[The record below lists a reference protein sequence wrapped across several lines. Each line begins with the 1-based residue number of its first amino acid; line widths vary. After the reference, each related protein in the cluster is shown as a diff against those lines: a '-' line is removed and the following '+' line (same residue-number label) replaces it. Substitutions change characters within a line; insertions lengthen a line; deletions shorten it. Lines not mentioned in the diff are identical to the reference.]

1 MAPPK
6 RNRKSRTH
14 ATAKLLKLLRRRPL
28 PLRALVKTILSDP
41 HLLVLVQSAAAA
53 EGAIA
58 LDVESAVVL
67 LGAEG
72 LRRAVAKQKS
82 QPNGEIGGCER
93 SQLRPARANA
103 GRLRA
108 LRQAIAS
115 DRYRVNPCDVATAM
129 LRELERTP
137 LK

>member
-14 ATAKLLKLLRRRPL
+14 ALAKLLKLLRRRPL

-67 LGAEG
+67 LGAAG
-72 LRRAVAKQKS
+72 LQRAVAKQKS
-82 QPNGEIGGCER
+82 QPNGEGTGCECPR
-93 SQLRPARANA
+93 RRPARANA

-108 LRQAIAS
+108 LRQAIAD
-115 DRYRVNPCDVATAM
+115 DRYRVDPHAVAAAM
-129 LRELERTP
+129 LRELDRTP

>member
-1 MAPPK
+1 MTRTR
-6 RNRKSRTH
+6 RNRKSSTNAAAR
-14 ATAKLLKLLRRRPL
+14 LLRLLRRRPL
-28 PLRALVKTILSDP
+28 PLRALVKTIVSDP
-41 HLLVLVQSAAAA
+41 HLLALVLAAAGD

-72 LRRAVAKQKS
+72 LRRALAKQKS
-82 QPNGEIGGCER
+82 QPNGEGTGCECPR
-93 SQLRPARANA
+93 RRPARANA

-108 LRQAIAS
+108 LRQAIAD
-115 DRYRVNPCDVATAM
+115 DRYRVDPHAVAAAM
-129 LRELERTP
+129 LRELDRTH

>member
-1 MAPPK
+1 MATK
-6 RNRKSRTH
+6 HNRKSTTS
-14 ATAKLLKLLRRRPL
+14 ATARLLRLLWRRPL
-28 PLRALVKTILSDP
+28 PLRALVKTIVSDP
-41 HLLVLVQSAAAA
+41 PLLALVLAAAAA

-72 LRRAVAKQKS
+72 LRRALAKQKS
-82 QPNGEIGGCER
+82 QPNGETSGCER
-93 SQLRPARANA
+93 PRRRPARANA

-108 LRQAIAS
+108 LRQAIAD
-115 DRYRVNPCDVATAM
+115 DRYQVDPRDVATAM
-129 LRELERTP
+129 LRELDRTP